1 VIFLDPVRKNDLN
14 GSLAMEK
21 NFFPEKFYY
30 GWVVVAVALVSM
42 SYWFGLRAT
51 FSIFF
56 VALVDHFHWG
66 RAETA
71 GVQSVAMVAYTIAAP
86 FAGMLV
92 DRIGLRKVILPGIVL
107 MGLGLFLCSR
117 IQTVTQFYLFYGV
130 IVGVGVTSL
139 SIVPFTVILS
149 HWFER
154 KRGMANGLAGMGIG
168 IGPLVFV
175 PFLQYL
181 ISYHGWPGAYLA
193 FAALVLIIPLP
204 LNAIFLKHRPQEMGL
219 LPDGDRTPPIFERKN
234 HGKGHEGPSSPL
246 NQREKFLTQE
256 MKKKRFWFLL
266 LFPCLT
272 VFGVY
277 IIIVH
282 HVRYLVDL
290 GVDKM
295 WAASLFAGTGVL
307 SALFRFFWGWFSD
320 RMGREIT
327 FTLGGAC
334 FSTGILFLILY
345 SYHPSTLVLFLFALL
360 FGPGWGST
368 APMFMSI
375 AGDLYRGKHFG
386 LIYGM
391 VEGGIGVGA
400 AVGSWVA
407 GYLFD
412 RSQSYLWAFILA
424 LLFNIVSIF
433 IVWCLAP
440 GKIYQVANRSP
451 A

>member
-1 VIFLDPVRKNDLN
+1 MDKRYFPRT
-14 GSLAMEK
+14 
-21 NFFPEKFYY
+21 FFY
-30 GWVVVAVALVSM
+30 GWVVTGVALVSM
-42 SYWFGLRAT
+42 SYWFGLRTT

-56 VALVDHFHWG
+56 VALIDDFHWG

-86 FAGMLV
+86 LTGILV
-92 DRIGLRKVILPGIVL
+92 DRIGLRKVVLPGIVL
-107 MGLGLFLCSR
+107 MGVGLFLCSR
-117 IQTVTQFYLFYGV
+117 IQTITEFYLFYGV
-130 IVGVGVTSL
+130 IVGTGVTSL
-139 SIVPFTVILS
+139 SIVPFTVILA

-168 IGPLVFV
+168 IGPLLFV
-175 PFLQYL
+175 PFFQYL
-181 ISYHGWPGAYLA
+181 ISYHGWPAAYLV

-204 LNAIFLKHRPQEMGL
+204 LNAIFLKQRPQEMGL
-219 LPDGDRTPPIFERKN
+219 LPDGDRTEPISERNNEGRSHAYPP
-234 HGKGHEGPSSPL
+234 SPL
-246 NQREKFLTQE
+246 GQKEKFLIKE
-256 MKKKRFWFLL
+256 MKKTRFWFLL

-290 GVDKM
+290 GVDKI
-295 WAASLFAGTGVL
+295 WAASLFAAMGVL

-334 FSTGILFLILY
+334 FSLGIFFLLLY
-345 SYHPSTLVLFLFALL
+345 QYLPSVVLLYLFALF
-360 FGPGWGST
+360 FGAGWGST
-368 APMFMSI
+368 APTFMSI

-386 LIYGM
+386 LIYGL

-400 AVGSWVA
+400 AVGSWIA

-412 RSQSYLWAFILA
+412 QSQNYLWAFILA
-424 LLFNIVSIF
+424 ILFNLFSILL
-433 IVWCLAP
+433 VWFLAP
-440 GKIYQVANRSP
+440 GKTYRVPNRSSK
-451 A
+451 